1 MMNPEEFPYLELLIA
16 IAMTVSA
23 IVMFFMLGLQ
33 IFAQYH

>member
-1 MMNPEEFPYLELLIA
+1 MMNPRGVSLLELLIA

-23 IVMFFMLGLQ
+23 DRDVFNAGLQ